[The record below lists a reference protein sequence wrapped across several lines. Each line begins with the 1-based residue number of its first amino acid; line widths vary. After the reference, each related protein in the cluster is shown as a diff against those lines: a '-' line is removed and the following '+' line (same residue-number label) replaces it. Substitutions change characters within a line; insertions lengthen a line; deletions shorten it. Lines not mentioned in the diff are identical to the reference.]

1 MIDLDSIKEG
11 MAVVASDGTQVGE
24 VDGVETGMG
33 APGDARIKLTRDA
46 SPDGMHHH
54 VPLTEVARVD
64 GQVHLS
70 RSADEVRSGWEGAG
84 AASVAALGV
93 AGEARSGATAA
104 TDHSARA
111 ANVEGRNE
119 AWLPWIL
126 GALALVGLLIF
137 GVRSCDSAEPAA
149 VAPTNTNAVDGAT

>member
-33 APGDARIKLTRDA
+33 APGDARIKLKRDA
-46 SPDGMHHH
+46 LVDGHHH
-54 VPLTEVARVD
+54 YVPLTDVAHVD
-64 GQVHLS
+64 AQVRLS
-70 RSADEVRSGWEGAG
+70 RSVAEVQSGWEGGG
-84 AASVAALGV
+84 AAGV
-93 AGEARSGATAA
+93 AEALTSNAA
-104 TDHSARA
+104 AADRGARA
-111 ANVEGRNE
+111 VHVEGRNE